1 MLPRES
7 ERSIHLVS
15 LIDREAKRSLAVQP
29 SSSAPWN
36 LMEPYGEISY
46 SGRMHSSA
54 SLTSDFRRL
63 GVCGGDVVM
72 LHASVRAVGEVAGGP
87 VQILLALQEA
97 VGPTG
102 SVLMYASCPRYYDEI
117 GRGNL
122 TAEQEQ
128 ELRRTLPAFDPDTA
142 PCARDNGALVEFFR
156 TLPGTR
162 VSHHVTRFAA
172 RGPHAEHLLSDVPWD
187 FTYGADSTLARFSA
201 LTGKILLLGSDH
213 DQVTF
218 LHHAEH
224 IVDVP
229 GKIVATFDVP
239 CDDGAGGITWR
250 SMQEYDTADM
260 AHGSW
265 PPDMFARIVDGYLDA
280 TGNRGARVGD
290 AQSFLLDAPGLLA
303 HALSVMR
310 TMAN

>member
-1 MLPRES
+1 
-7 ERSIHLVS
+7 
-15 LIDREAKRSLAVQP
+15 
-29 SSSAPWN
+29 
-36 LMEPYGEISY
+36 MEPHGEISY
-46 SGRMHSSA
+46 SVRMHSCA

-63 GVCGGDVVM
+63 GVSGGDVVM

-128 ELRRTLPAFDPDTA
+128 DLRRTLPAFDPHTA

-172 RGPHAEHLLSDVPWD
+172 RGPHAAHLLSDVPWD
-187 FTYGADSTLARFSA
+187 FTYGADSTLARFGG
-201 LTGKILLLGSDH
+201 LGGKILLLGSDH

-229 GKIVATFDVP
+229 GKIVATFEVP
-239 CDDGAGGITWR
+239 CDDGSGGVAWR
-250 SMQEYDTADM
+250 PMKEFDTADM
-260 AHGSW
+260 AHAAW
-265 PPDMFARIVDGYLDA
+265 PADLFTQIVDGYLSSS
-280 TGNRGARVGD
+280 GNRGATVGN
-290 AQSFLLDAPGLLA
+290 AQSYLMDAPGLLA
-303 HALSVMR
+303 HALRVMQA
-310 TMAN
+310 MATP